1 MSFAPNGVYED
12 EAPKGGKRMT
22 AKKTATKKGNDPVET
37 YIAEQTPDKR
47 ALLERLRAV
56 VDKAVP
62 DATTSIKWGVPFYQ
76 RNGKNICA
84 LASFKEYVGINIFAP
99 PDVLVDPKRR
109 LEGAGKTNRMY
120 KVRTAADVDAAAITR
135 WLKAAVAANG

>member
-1 MSFAPNGVYED
+1 
-12 EAPKGGKRMT
+12 
-22 AKKTATKKGNDPVET
+22 
-37 YIAEQTPDKR
+37 TPDKR
-47 ALLERLRAV
+47 ALLERLRAL

-109 LEGAGKTNRMY
+109 LEGGGKT
-120 KVRTAADVDAAAITR
+120 
-135 WLKAAVAANG
+135 